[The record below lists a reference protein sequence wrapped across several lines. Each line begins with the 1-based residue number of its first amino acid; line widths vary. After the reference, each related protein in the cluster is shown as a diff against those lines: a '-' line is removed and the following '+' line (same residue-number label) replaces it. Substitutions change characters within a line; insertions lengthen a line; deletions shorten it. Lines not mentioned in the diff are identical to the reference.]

1 MSKQNV
7 VTNVIISGTL
17 DDVSPG
23 LDNNNGNVHPLDQS
37 PIMPVFVHPDHNTAV
52 HHRVADAG
60 LAGRALAST
69 RHGDS
74 VDAKCNSDHQYES
87 HDSSDPDNDHC
98 GVGGC
103 LSGVGLVC
111 ACDGGDGVVSGVT
124 KTTFTPIVSSSA

>member
-1 MSKQNV
+1 M
-7 VTNVIISGTL
+7 
-17 DDVSPG
+17 SPG

-52 HHRVADAG
+52 HHLVADAA
-60 LAGRALAST
+60 LAGRAHAST

-74 VDAKCNSDHQYES
+74 VDAKRNSDHHYES
-87 HDSSDPDNDHC
+87 HDSSDPDSDHC

-103 LSGVGLVC
+103 LSGGGLVC

-124 KTTFTPIVSSSA
+124 KTTFTPIVSSSVWCYSVQSSALYQ